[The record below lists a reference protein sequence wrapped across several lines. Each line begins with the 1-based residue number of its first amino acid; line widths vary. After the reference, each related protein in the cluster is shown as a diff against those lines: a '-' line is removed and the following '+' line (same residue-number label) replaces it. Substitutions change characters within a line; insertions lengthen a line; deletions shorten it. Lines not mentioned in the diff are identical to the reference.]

1 MTLEKIN
8 NSYQSSKM
16 KDVQSKY
23 GKPLPEVLVE
33 LQNTLGTE
41 ETCRILEISRATL
54 GYWNLKC
61 GVIVARIAYMPRK
74 EEIVVKG
81 ANGSTKTIVESD

>member
-41 ETCRILEISRATL
+41 ETCRILEISRA
-54 GYWNLKC
+54 
-61 GVIVARIAYMPRK
+61 I
-74 EEIVVKG
+74 
-81 ANGSTKTIVESD
+81 S

>member
-23 GKPLPEVLVE
+23 GKPLPEGLVE
-33 LQNTLGTE
+33 LQNTLGT
-41 ETCRILEISRATL
+41 TL

-61 GVIVARIAYMPRK
+61 GVKVARIAYMPRK